1 MRAIINNELII
12 KKMNFKNHLYALFP
26 LMVFTLVVAI
36 GIYLFYQKYG
46 VPEKTIMILIVI
58 LYSLFA
64 LPSFFLH
71 IEYFINDINVSL
83 TIDSRN
89 RQVIYEK
96 YKHRIV
102 FNFNEIEK
110 LLFFGETKDFN
121 NLTTQ
126 NYSYYYFEVKDNKS
140 FIITSLVIRNI
151 DHLINKVNVIK
162 NRRLFPSI
170 LFENILKP

>member
-64 LPSFFLH
+64 LQSFFLH
-71 IEYFINDINVSL
+71 LRYIPTRLSLYLTRKTVLISTNFIL
-83 TIDSRN
+83 TIYLSQR
-89 RQVIYEK
+89 
-96 YKHRIV
+96 
-102 FNFNEIEK
+102 
-110 LLFFGETKDFN
+110 
-121 NLTTQ
+121 
-126 NYSYYYFEVKDNKS
+126 
-140 FIITSLVIRNI
+140 
-151 DHLINKVNVIK
+151 
-162 NRRLFPSI
+162 
-170 LFENILKP
+170 